1 METNDKINQMND
13 DELNKI
19 HSDSLGLTVP
29 ENYFFES
36 KNEILNKVL
45 AKKEPKTIPFYK
57 KRTTWFAAATL
68 TLFLGLA
75 VCNKY
80 AALDEQS
87 ISNQL
92 ADSIAQ
98 IDNQNGATTVSKNNF
113 NNQIPNNSLTV
124 ENDILVSSL
133 FVEEKEVDQYITNC
147 ILEDM

>member
-19 HSDSLGLTVP
+19 HSDSLGLNVP
-29 ENYFFES
+29 ENYFSES

-45 AKKEPKTIPFYK
+45 AKKESKVIPFYK

-68 TLFLGLA
+68 TLLLGLSIF
-75 VCNKY
+75 NKY
-80 AALDEQS
+80 ATLDEQS

-92 ADSIAQ
+92 TDSIAQ
-98 IDNQNGATTVSKNNF
+98 IDNETPATVVSKNNF
-113 NNQIPNNSLTV
+113 NNQTANTNLTA

-133 FVEEKEVDQYITNC
+133 FIEEKEVDQYITNC